1 MDRGTLLL
9 VALALLTAASVV
21 VGTAGIRI
29 FRGRGEEASTD
40 DGGSPGGSEE
50 SEA

>member
-21 VGTAGIRI
+21 VGIAGIRI
-29 FRGRGEEASTD
+29 FRGKEQEAAGD
-40 DGGSPGGSEE
+40 AGSPGGSEE
-50 SEA
+50 NGT